1 MAQSSINPLLKI
13 DRLEA
18 EPELAVVNPVTP
30 EDLTYG

>member
-18 EPELAVVNPVTP
+18 ELELATVNLEQP
-30 EDLTYG
+30 ED